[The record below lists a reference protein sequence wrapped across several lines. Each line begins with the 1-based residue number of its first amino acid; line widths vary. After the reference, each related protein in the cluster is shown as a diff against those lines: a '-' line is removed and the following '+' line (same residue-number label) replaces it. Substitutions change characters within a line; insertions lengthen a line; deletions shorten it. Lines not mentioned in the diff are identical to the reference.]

1 MTLGL
6 SQNKAPWCGGSPAV
20 IAGDRVV
27 IRGDRQELFKSGS
40 DVANGRPPGETEWR
54 RVVKTTKHH
63 GLGPSL
69 YRVRARLIRC
79 RENGDWSAGWRA
91 PSPRPCRR
99 PAPRIMSMRTR
110 ASPGSH
116 TVNVAGAS
124 TAVMLETKRLGLHD
138 GNTKRA
144 IGLLRTHSDTDRTY
158 GMSIRN
164 PGFLLSC
171 ARPLSAV
178 EDTHSGRRAGPWC
191 ASLAVAGLVL
201 ALGLIHSSPGHSQQ
215 ASKAGA
221 AETIEFGANTSAG
234 ARDGLC
240 ADVRFENNP
249 TSARPG
255 MAQDLITEDIFRDA
269 SDCYRAYVDNTVHLR
284 ENVDGID
291 FGTDQGSRDY
301 TCQDSRFAPLRMSGE
316 RPAAAEPKSE
326 GADASDCLLAYIAE
340 NVGLYDSTLHVVFG
354 NDWGQWPN
362 DGQCDDPRFR
372 NAPGAGEP
380 LMAEYTNTANVGR
393 GRLGLPRG
401 DARGRHPIATRRRQG
416 PDQFRGRHGP
426 LGVRLRMR
434 RRSLSNR
441 STRYRAML

>member
-1 MTLGL
+1 
-6 SQNKAPWCGGSPAV
+6 
-20 IAGDRVV
+20 
-27 IRGDRQELFKSGS
+27 
-40 DVANGRPPGETEWR
+40 
-54 RVVKTTKHH
+54 
-63 GLGPSL
+63 
-69 YRVRARLIRC
+69 
-79 RENGDWSAGWRA
+79 
-91 PSPRPCRR
+91 
-99 PAPRIMSMRTR
+99 
-110 ASPGSH
+110 
-116 TVNVAGAS
+116 
-124 TAVMLETKRLGLHD
+124 
-138 GNTKRA
+138 
-144 IGLLRTHSDTDRTY
+144 
-158 GMSIRN
+158 MSIRN
-164 PGFLLSC
+164 LGFLLSC

-221 AETIEFGANTSAG
+221 AETIEFGANTSVG

-255 MAQDLITEDIFRDA
+255 MAQDLVTEDIFRDA

-316 RPAAAEPKSE
+316 RPAAAEPMSE
-326 GADASDCLLAYIAE
+326 RTDASDCLLAYIAE

-362 DGQCDDPRFR
+362 DEQCDDPRFR
-372 NAPGAGEP
+372 DAPGAGEP

-393 GRLGLPRG
+393 DASDCREAMHAGAIQLRPSGDKDQINFGDDTGRWAFDFECDDGRFEQVDPIPRDAVVTMSTTPSNRYVGRDATDCRDAYDQNSIVLTVLEDLDGISFGQDASDYSYDGLCDDPRFEDIPG
-401 DARGRHPIATRRRQG
+401 NEPRMSSYLSDDDWGADATDCYRAYRDGH
-416 PDQFRGRHGP
+416 
-426 LGVRLRMR
+426 VRLAG
-434 RRSLSNR
+434 S
-441 STRYRAML
+441 AAK